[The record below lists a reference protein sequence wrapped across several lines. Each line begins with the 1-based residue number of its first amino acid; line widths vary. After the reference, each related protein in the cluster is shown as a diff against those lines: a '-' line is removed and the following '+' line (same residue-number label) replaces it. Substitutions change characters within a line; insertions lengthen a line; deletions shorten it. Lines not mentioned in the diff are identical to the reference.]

1 MHPNLS
7 RGIRLAKGKSLIE
20 REQEQERSAF
30 LQEQA
35 KPKHLTEWSG
45 SSESI
50 PYRPAKG
57 VFIGLLLLCAFIILF
72 VGFFF
77 WYIPSVGLVNI
88 HPLLPLIF
96 GIGLAILLLILT
108 AGTVGLSLAIIKGK
122 DVFHSYKFRGI
133 LIKFFLPL
141 MTMMSGLFRIPKIKI
156 EQSFIEI
163 NNQLV
168 KGMGKKLK
176 PERILILMPH
186 CIQYADCKIKV
197 TQNVKNCVGCGRC
210 EIGELVSLSEELGID
225 LFISTGGTIAR
236 RKVYEKRP
244 NAIVAVACERDLTS
258 GIQDAYPLPV
268 IAVVNKR
275 PQGYC
280 IGTGV
285 EIAAVREAVRGF
297 LE

>member
-1 MHPNLS
+1 M
-7 RGIRLAKGKSLIE
+7 AKGKSLID
-20 REQEQERSAF
+20 REQGQEGSA
-30 LQEQA
+30 LLLTQT
-35 KPKHLTEWSG
+35 KPKHLMEWSG
-45 SSESI
+45 SSASV

-57 VFIGLLLLCAFIILF
+57 VFIGLLCFCAFIILF
-72 VGFFF
+72 AGFLF

-88 HPLLPLIF
+88 HPALPVML
-96 GIGLAILLLILT
+96 GIGLAAVIIILMGG
-108 AGTVGLSLAIIKGK
+108 AVGISLAVINGRDI
-122 DVFHSYKFRGI
+122 FFSYKFRGI

-141 MTMMSGLFRIPKIKI
+141 MIMAGSLLKIPKIKI

-168 KGMGKKLK
+168 MGMGKKVK

-186 CIQYADCKIKV
+186 CIQYIDCKIKV
-197 TQNVKNCVGCGRC
+197 TQNVKNCAGCGKC
-210 EIGELVSLSEELGID
+210 EIGELLELSDEFGID

-236 RKVYEKRP
+236 RKVYEKKP

-268 IAVVNKR
+268 LAVVNKR

-280 IGTGV
+280 MGTGV
-285 EIAAVREAVRGF
+285 NVEDVRNAINGF
-297 LE
+297 YRNI

>member
-1 MHPNLS
+1 MT
-7 RGIRLAKGKSLIE
+7 KGKSLIE
-20 REQEQERSAF
+20 REA
-30 LQEQA
+30 
-35 KPKHLTEWSG
+35 EWTG

-50 PYRPAKG
+50 SYQPTKG
-57 VFIGLLLLCAFIILF
+57 IFIGLLSFCAFIII
-72 VGFFF
+72 VAGFFF

-88 HPLLPLIF
+88 HPALPVIF
-96 GIGLAILLLILT
+96 GAALAATSIAILIG
-108 AGTVGLSLAIIKGK
+108 AVGLSFAIVKGR
-122 DVFHSYKFRGI
+122 DMFLSYKFRGV

-141 MTMMSGLFRIPKIKI
+141 IMMIGGLLRIQKIKI
-156 EQSFIEI
+156 EQAFIEI

-168 KGMGKKLK
+168 KGMGKKFK

-186 CIQYADCKIKV
+186 CIQYIDCKIKV
-197 TQNVKNCVGCGRC
+197 TQNVRNCVGCGKC
-210 EIGELVSLSEELGID
+210 EIGELVGLSDEFTID

-244 NAIVAVACERDLTS
+244 NVIVAVACERDLTS

-268 IAVVNKR
+268 LAVVNKR

-285 EIAAVREAVRGF
+285 DVASVRNAIRELLR
-297 LE
+297 

>member
-1 MHPNLS
+1 M
-7 RGIRLAKGKSLIE
+7 AKGKSLIE
-20 REQEQERSAF
+20 REQGEESSAF
-30 LQEQA
+30 LRAEA
-35 KPKHLTEWSG
+35 EPKHLVEWSG

-50 PYRPAKG
+50 PYRSAKG
-57 VFIGLLLLCAFIILF
+57 IFLGLLSFCAFIILIA
-72 VGFFF
+72 GFFF

-88 HPLLPLIF
+88 HPALPIIF
-96 GIGLAILLLILT
+96 GIGLTVISVAILTGAIC
-108 AGTVGLSLAIIKGK
+108 LSLAIIKGR
-122 DVFHSYKFRGI
+122 DIFFSYKFRGI

-141 MTMMSGLFRIPKIKI
+141 MMMIGGILKIPRIKI

-168 KGMGKKLK
+168 KGMGRRVK
-176 PERILILMPH
+176 PERLLILMPH
-186 CIQYADCKIKV
+186 CIQYIDCKIKV
-197 TQNVKNCVGCGRC
+197 TQNVRNCVGCGKC
-210 EIGELVSLSEELGID
+210 EIGELVGLSDEFGID

-285 EIAAVREAVRGF
+285 DISDVRNAIRDF
-297 LE
+297 LG

>member
-1 MHPNLS
+1 M
-7 RGIRLAKGKSLIE
+7 AKGKSLIE
-20 REQEQERSAF
+20 RDM
-30 LQEQA
+30 EQA
-35 KPKHLTEWSG
+35 DRVGVETATRLPWSKTDNG
-45 SSESI
+45 SAESI

-57 VFIGLLLLCAFIILF
+57 IFVGLLIFCVAIVLF
-72 VGFFF
+72 AGFFF
-77 WYIPSVGLVNI
+77 WYIPSVGLVHI
-88 HPLLPLIF
+88 HPALPFIL
-96 GIGLAILLLILT
+96 GVALAAILLLLT
-108 AGTVGLSLAIIKGK
+108 ISTVGLSLAIIKGK

-141 MTMMSGLFRIPKIKI
+141 MTMIGGFFRIPRIKI

-168 KGMGKKLK
+168 KGMGEKLK

-210 EIGELVSLSEELGID
+210 EIGELVNLSEEFGID
-225 LFISTGGTIAR
+225 LFVSTGGTIAR

-268 IAVVNKR
+268 IAVVNRR

-285 EIAAVREAVRGF
+285 DIAAVREAVRE
-297 LE
+297 LLV